1 MNKICLIGSLMDWV
15 QVYMNQ
21 IAQSIQST
29 HINGGNDERLCS
41 VLLLQLI

>member
-1 MNKICLIGSLMDWV
+1 MDWV
-15 QVYMNQ
+15 QVYISE

-29 HINGGNDERLCS
+29 YINGGNVERLCF